1 MLKPTK
7 ATHSNRSFRM
17 LCSTFSKH
25 YFAAGFNRANLVCGA
40 LICSLVLTTCSKT
53 PPPPPL
59 VLAKDPFTI
68 TFVTLNSPT
77 TYYYNGDKELA
88 GIEYDLAM
96 LFVKSLGAAYQVKF
110 LVVNN
115 ISQVLPALESGEADI
130 AASDLSITAAREKV
144 VSFAQPYQTIQQELI
159 YNKELNARPTKNLLD
174 LTGTSLVV
182 PASTSFAERLKK
194 MKTTKPGLEWEE
206 RRNVN
211 TEQLIEEV
219 ANGDIEYTIADSHLI
234 SILQNYYP
242 SLEVA
247 MSLGEPEKIAWALP
261 KYSKLKLLLNK
272 TPLSKKQPTDNQ
284 VALAEK
290 VDAFFARIKKDGT
303 LRNVLDRYLGN
314 TKRLDAVDIK
324 AFLIRS
330 RSLLPKYVPLFKQ
343 AQDITDIDW
352 RLLAAISYQESHWD
366 TYNTS
371 PTNVRGLMML
381 TENTADL
388 MGVTDRLDPKQSI
401 PAGAK
406 YIMKLKDTLPIQI
419 AEPDRT
425 YVALAAY
432 NIGYAH
438 VEDARVLAQRQ
449 HLNPNS
455 WADIKKTLLMLNNP
469 DYYTTVKYGYA
480 SGGAPVVFVDSIRSY
495 QHILE
500 RYQPSQNPTTESFK
514 IVNN

>member
-1 MLKPTK
+1 MVISKRASLV
-7 ATHSNRSFRM
+7 
-17 LCSTFSKH
+17 FS
-25 YFAAGFNRANLVCGA
+25 A
-40 LICSLVLTTCSKT
+40 LFCSLILTTCSKT
-53 PPPPPL
+53 APPTTAA
-59 VLAKDPFTI
+59 VKDPYTI

-96 LFVKSLGAAYQVKF
+96 LFVKSLGAAYQAKF

-130 AASDLSITAAREKV
+130 AASDLSITAAREKI
-144 VSFAQPYQTIQQELI
+144 VSFAKPYQTIQQELI

-182 PASTSFAERLKK
+182 PASTSFAERLKV
-194 MKTTKPGLEWEE
+194 MKKTKPELEWEE
-206 RRNVN
+206 RPNVN
-211 TEQLIEEV
+211 TEQLIEAV

-242 SLEVA
+242 NLEVA
-247 MSLGEPEKIAWALP
+247 MPLGEPEKIAWALP
-261 KYSKLKLLLNK
+261 KSSKLKALLSKNPLNK
-272 TPLSKKQPTDNQ
+272 KQSADPKAD
-284 VALAEK
+284 LAEK
-290 VDAFFARIKKDGT
+290 VDAFFVRIQKDGT
-303 LRNVLDRYLGN
+303 LRNVIDRYLGN
-314 TKRLDAVDIK
+314 AKRLDPVDIK

-330 RSLLPKYVPLFKQ
+330 RTLLPQYVRLFKH
-343 AQDITDIDW
+343 AQEITDIDW
-352 RLLAAISYQESHWD
+352 RLLAAISYQESHWN

-381 TENTADL
+381 TEDTADL

-406 YIMKLKDTLPIQI
+406 YVMKLKDTIPSQI
-419 AEPDRT
+419 PEPDRT
-425 YVALAAY
+425 YMALAAY

-455 WADIKKTLLMLNNP
+455 WADIKKTLVMLNNP
-469 DYYTTVKYGYA
+469 DYYTTVKFGYA
-480 SGGAPVVFVDSIRSY
+480 SGGAPVIFVESIRSY
-495 QHILE
+495 QRILE
-500 RYQPSQNPTTESFK
+500 RYQSSHNPATENYK

>member
-1 MLKPTK
+1 MHYNRCFRNSCSKLFTK
-7 ATHSNRSFRM
+7 SYLTAI
-17 LCSTFSKH
+17 SK
-25 YFAAGFNRANLVCGA
+25 RANLVCGA
-40 LICSLVLTTCSKT
+40 LFCSLILTTCNKPT
-53 PPPPPL
+53 PPT
-59 VLAKDPFTI
+59 VAAAKDPFTI

-96 LFVKSLGAAYQVKF
+96 LFVKSLGAAYQAKF

-130 AASDLSITAAREKV
+130 AASDLSITTAREKA
-144 VSFAQPYQTIQQELI
+144 VSFAKPYQTIQQELI

-182 PASTSFAERLKK
+182 PAGTSFAERLKK
-194 MKTTKPGLEWEE
+194 IRTTKPGIEWEE
-206 RRNVN
+206 RPNVN
-211 TEQLIEEV
+211 TEQLIEAV

-234 SILQNYYP
+234 SIMQNYYP
-242 SLEVA
+242 NLEVA
-247 MSLGEPEKIAWALP
+247 MPLGEPEQIAWALP
-261 KYSKLKLLLNK
+261 KSSKLKALLSKN
-272 TPLSKKQPTDNQ
+272 PLSKKQSAELKDD
-284 VALAEK
+284 LAAK
-290 VDAFFARIKKDGT
+290 VDAFFVRIQKDGT

-314 TKRLDAVDIK
+314 AKRLDPVDIK

-330 RSLLPKYVPLFKQ
+330 RTLLPPYVRLFKQ
-343 AQDITDIDW
+343 AQEMTDIDW
-352 RLLAAISYQESHWD
+352 RLLAAISYQESHWN
-366 TYNTS
+366 TFNTS

-381 TENTADL
+381 TEDTADL

-406 YIMKLKDTLPIQI
+406 YIMKLKETIPKQI
-419 AEPDRT
+419 TEPDRT
-425 YVALAAY
+425 FMALAAY

-455 WADIKKTLLMLNNP
+455 WADIKKTLVMLNNP
-469 DYYTTVKYGYA
+469 DYYTTVKFGYA
-480 SGGAPVVFVDSIRSY
+480 SGGAPVIFVESIRSY
-495 QHILE
+495 QRILE
-500 RYQPSQNPTTESFK
+500 RYQPSHDPRTDSFK
-514 IVNN
+514 IVSN

>member
-1 MLKPTK
+1 MILRLQFFLAIAKVKLLCNSCPNFYRLSTVLCLLTLSSLITSCNNQSPPK
-7 ATHSNRSFRM
+7 A
-17 LCSTFSKH
+17 
-25 YFAAGFNRANLVCGA
+25 AAM
-40 LICSLVLTTCSKT
+40 
-53 PPPPPL
+53 P
-59 VLAKDPFTI
+59 KDPYTI

-88 GIEYDLAM
+88 GIEHDLAI
-96 LFVKSLGAAYQVKF
+96 LFVKSLGAAYQAKF

-115 ISQVLPALESGEADI
+115 ISQVLPTLERGEADI
-130 AASDLSITAAREKV
+130 AASDLSITAVREKV
-144 VSFAQPYQTIQQELI
+144 VTFTKPYLTTQQELI
-159 YNKELNARPTKNLLD
+159 YNKELNAKPTKNLMD

-182 PASTSFAERLKK
+182 PASTSFAERLKV
-194 MKTTKPGLEWEE
+194 MKKNKPGLEWEE

-211 TEQLIEEV
+211 TEQLIEAV
-219 ANGDIEYTIADSHLI
+219 ANGDIEYTVADSHLI

-242 SLEVA
+242 NLEVA
-247 MSLGEPEKIAWALP
+247 MPFGEPEKIAWALP
-261 KYSKLKLLLNK
+261 KISKIK
-272 TPLSKKQPTDNQ
+272 TLINQ
-284 VALAEK
+284 TEQKINHYDESADLAKK
-290 VDAFFARIKKDGT
+290 VDTFFVRIERDGT

-314 TKRLDAVDIK
+314 AKRLDPVDVK

-330 RSLLPKYVPLFKQ
+330 NTLLPKYMRLFKH
-343 AQDITDIDW
+343 AQEITDLDW

-381 TENTADL
+381 TESTADL

-406 YIMKLKDTLPIQI
+406 YVMKLKEIIPSRI

-425 YVALAAY
+425 YMALAAY

-438 VEDARVLAQRQ
+438 VEDARILAQRL

-455 WADIKKTLLMLNNP
+455 WADIKKTLVMLNNP

-480 SGGAPVVFVDSIRSY
+480 SGGAPVVFVESIRSY
-495 QHILE
+495 QRILE
-500 RYQPSQNPTTESFK
+500 RYQPSHNPDTNTFK
-514 IVNN
+514 IVGN

>member
-1 MLKPTK
+1 M
-7 ATHSNRSFRM
+7 
-17 LCSTFSKH
+17 
-25 YFAAGFNRANLVCGA
+25 CGA
-40 LICSLVLTTCSKT
+40 LICSLILCTCSKT
-53 PPPPPL
+53 PPPPVVP
-59 VLAKDPFTI
+59 VKDPFTI
-68 TFVTLNSPT
+68 TFATLNSPT

-96 LFVKSLGAAYQVKF
+96 LFVKSLGAAYQAKF

-130 AASDLSITAAREKV
+130 AASDLSITAVREKV

-159 YNKELNARPTKNLLD
+159 YNKELNARPTKNLFD

-194 MKTTKPGLEWEE
+194 MKITKPGLEWEE
-206 RRNVN
+206 RPNVN
-211 TEQLIEEV
+211 TEQLIEAV

-247 MSLGEPEKIAWALP
+247 MPLGEPEKIAWALP
-261 KYSKLKLLLNK
+261 KRSKLQTLLSK
-272 TPLSKKQPTDNQ
+272 TPLNKKQPTDNQ
-284 VALAEK
+284 VILAEK

-314 TKRLDAVDIK
+314 AKRLDAVDVK

-343 AQDITDIDW
+343 AQEITDIDW

-406 YIMKLKDTLPIQI
+406 YIMKLKDTIPNQI

-425 YVALAAY
+425 YMALAAY

-455 WADIKKTLLMLNNP
+455 WADIKKTLVMLNNP

-500 RYQPSQNPTTESFK
+500 RYQPSHDPTTESFK